1 MTDDLV
7 SIITSIYNSGKF
19 IRRTIESVLRQT
31 YGNWEMII
39 TDDCS
44 SDDGPQ
50 IVESYAAKDSRIKF
64 LRLSENG
71 GPGIARNNS
80 LLNASGR
87 FVAFLDSDDY
97 WMPDKLEK
105 QLALMKEKDCG
116 VVYSSYLTCDS
127 NNQVKGL
134 VNCKRMVTYRR
145 MVCDNAIGFLTMM
158 YDRSKTGDMLLPTIR
173 KRQDWGFNIQ
183 LLEKCGVAYGLPE
196 PLAIYKIRPS
206 SVSRGKFS
214 LVKYNLA
221 IYRDVV
227 GFSRVGSVLMFTFVF
242 MPLYCG
248 KKIWNF
254 FSTLRFKPSEVN
266 A

>member
-1 MTDDLV
+1 MISVIIPVYNVAPYLRECLDSVLAQTFTDWELLV
-7 SIITSIYNSGKF
+7 VDDGSNDSTEDILKEYLERDDSLRIRYIKKEQNSGASDT
-19 IRRTIESVLRQT
+19 RNVGVNAAQT
-31 YGNWEMII
+31 EWI
-39 TDDCS
+39 
-44 SDDGPQ
+44 
-50 IVESYAAKDSRIKF
+50 
-64 LRLSENG
+64 
-71 GPGIARNNS
+71 
-80 LLNASGR
+80 
-87 FVAFLDSDDY
+87 AFLDSDDL
-97 WMPDKLEK
+97 WAPDKLEK

-183 LLEKCGVAYGLPE
+183 LLEKGGVAYGLPE